1 MHVSSDE
8 GKIEI
13 DITDDHDW
21 VEQIGKIAR
30 YANKMVA
37 SRE

>member
-1 MHVSSDE
+1 MHVNSDE

-21 VEQIGKIAR
+21 VEQIGKTAR
-30 YANKMVA
+30 YTNKMVV